1 MLRAGAGRA
10 RPPAP
15 RSGARRHDHTRRSSA
30 GFAAFVQGRS
40 LCIRLDGTLD
50 NTMAEGVAEQIVK
63 DRENVRLR
71 LECSTLETI
80 DGAAAR
86 ARAHALLR
94 WSQRRPDRSV
104 DILNLRLDLQQQV
117 AWHPF
122 RTFLDPDELVF
133 IDPDRDTAWTVA
145 PGRH

>member
-1 MLRAGAGRA
+1 MTTPVDRA
-10 RPPAP
+10 
-15 RSGARRHDHTRRSSA
+15 A

-40 LCIRLDGTLD
+40 LCVRLDGTLD
-50 NTMAEGVAEQIVK
+50 DAMAEGVAEQIVK
-63 DRENVRLR
+63 GRENVRLR

-86 ARAHALLR
+86 ALAHALLR

-104 DILNLRLDLQQQV
+104 DILNLRLELQQQV

-122 RTFLDPDELVF
+122 RTVLDPDELVF
-133 IDPDRDTAWTVA
+133 IDADRDDAWTVA
-145 PGRH
+145 PSRH